1 MSALEHSLSGTAS
14 LARELVRRPSITP
27 EDGGC
32 QTLIA
37 ERLAGSGFHCETIDR
52 GGVTNS
58 WIRRG
63 EARPL
68 LVLAGH
74 TDVVPTGPESE
85 WRHPPFEGVIAGGML
100 HGRGAADMK
109 GSVAAF
115 VCACEQF
122 VAAHPEHGGSISLL
136 ITSDEEGVARD
147 GTRAVLDVLSE
158 RGEQID
164 LCIVGEPSS
173 TRELGD
179 VIKVGRRGSL
189 GATVRIQ
196 GKQGHIAY
204 PQLAHNPIHSALP
217 ALRELVEAEWDR
229 GNRDF
234 QPTSLQISNIH
245 AGTGAHNIIP
255 GTLEVEMNFRF
266 SPEVTE
272 DHLRQSTEALLAR
285 HGLDFTADWLLS
297 GPPFQSGDG
306 ELREAVADSVRDV
319 TGRVPE
325 YSTAG
330 GTSDGRFI
338 APTGAQVVELGPV
351 NATIHQIDECV
362 SLADLE
368 LLTQCYVGAMKRL
381 LL

>member
-1 MSALEHSLSGTAS
+1 MSAPEHSLSETSS

-27 EDGGC
+27 EDAGC
-32 QTLIA
+32 QALIA
-37 ERLAGSGFHCETIDR
+37 ERLAGAGFHCETISR

-63 EARPL
+63 DARPL
-68 LVLAGH
+68 FVLAGH
-74 TDVVPTGPESE
+74 TDVVPTGPESK
-85 WRHPPFEGVIAGGML
+85 WRHPPFEGVIAGDML

-122 VAAHPEHGGSISLL
+122 VAAHPEHGGSIALL

-147 GTRAVLDVLSE
+147 GTLAVLDVLSE
-158 RGEQID
+158 RGERID

-173 TRELGD
+173 TRDLGD

-204 PQLAHNPIHSALP
+204 PQLANNPIHSALP
-217 ALRELVEAEWDR
+217 ALRELVETEWDR

-255 GTLEVEMNFRF
+255 GTLEVEMNFRY

-272 DHLRQSTEALLAR
+272 DHLRQATEALLAR
-285 HGLDFTADWLLS
+285 HGLDFSVDWLLS
-297 GPPFQSGDG
+297 GAPFQSGDG
-306 ELREAVADSVRDV
+306 ELRKAVTASVRDV

-325 YSTAG
+325 CSTAG

-362 SLADLE
+362 SLADLD
-368 LLTQCYVGAMKRL
+368 LLTQCYVGAMERL